1 MQIENHKEE
10 VPFAHYCER
19 FAALDPQEAAARTG
33 TPFENGAFRITLL
46 GHPYRITHPEFSIS
60 GEGGTALKSLPAQT
74 FLMRWLLEGKQT
86 AGSRDFLTFREM
98 PWGELYIQPFTGRV
112 LQRAAFSFGTRL
124 EAFRAACTARP
135 ATQASS
141 SPCWGTTACA
151 CSCGRATTNS
161 RPAPSCSTART
172 LSTAS
177 RPRIASSQGTC
188 CATRSRRICK
198 KSEGQKWP
206 SFIFLWH
213 HADRICHCRGAA
225 CRSRHCTCGIDR
237 LSLKR

>member
-33 TPFENGAFRITLL
+33 TPFADGAFCLTLL

-98 PWGELYIQPFTGRV
+98 PWGELYIQPVHGP
-112 LQRAAFSFGTRL
+112 RAAARRVQL
-124 EAFRAACTARP
+124 RYAAGGLPRCLHRHGRP
-135 ATQASS
+135 APAGWRRRLRVH
-141 SPCWGTTACA
+141 PAGELPPAP
-151 CSCGRATTNS
+151 CSCGRATMNS
-161 RPAPSCSTART
+161 RPVPSCSTVRT

-198 KSEGQKWP
+198 KSEGQKGD
-206 SFIFLWH
+206 S
-213 HADRICHCRGAA
+213 
-225 CRSRHCTCGIDR
+225 S
-237 LSLKR
+237 

>member
-33 TPFENGAFRITLL
+33 TPFENGAFCLTLL
-46 GHPYRITHPEFSIS
+46 GHPYCITHPEFSIS

-86 AGSRDFLTFREM
+86 AGSRDFLTVREM

-124 EAFRAACTARP
+124 EAFRAACTAMGGLP
-135 ATQASS
+135 LQAGDAGFEFTLLGNYRLRMLLWAGDDEF
-141 SPCWGTTACA
+141 P
-151 CSCGRATTNS
+151 
-161 RPAPSCSTART
+161 PSAQLLYSANFVD
-172 LSTAS
+172 AF
-177 RPRIASSQGTC
+177 A
-188 CATRSRRICK
+188 A
-198 KSEGQKWP
+198 E
-206 SFIFLWH
+206 
-213 HADRICHCRGAA
+213 DRVVAGDLLCNEIKAN
-225 CRSRHCTCGIDR
+225 
-237 LSLKR
+237 L

>member
-33 TPFENGAFRITLL
+33 TPFENGAFCLTLL

-60 GEGGTALKSLPAQT
+60 GEGGTDLKSLPAQT

-112 LQRAAFSFGTRL
+112 LKRAAFSFGTRL
-124 EAFRAACTARP
+124 EAFRAACTAMGGLP
-135 ATQASS
+135 LQAGDAGFEFTLLGNYRLRMLLWAGDDEF
-141 SPCWGTTACA
+141 P
-151 CSCGRATTNS
+151 
-161 RPAPSCSTART
+161 PSAQLLYSANFVDGF
-172 LSTAS
+172 A
-177 RPRIASSQGTC
+177 A
-188 CATRSRRICK
+188 
-198 KSEGQKWP
+198 E
-206 SFIFLWH
+206 
-213 HADRICHCRGAA
+213 DRVVAGDLLCNEIKAN
-225 CRSRHCTCGIDR
+225 
-237 LSLKR
+237 L

>member
-33 TPFENGAFRITLL
+33 TPFADGAFCLTLL

-60 GEGGTALKSLPAQT
+60 GEGGPALKSLPAQT

-124 EAFRAACTARP
+124 EAFRAACTAMGGLP
-135 ATQASS
+135 LQAGDAGFEFTLLGNYRLRMLLWAGDDEF
-141 SPCWGTTACA
+141 P
-151 CSCGRATTNS
+151 
-161 RPAPSCSTART
+161 PSAQLLYSANFVDGF
-172 LSTAS
+172 A
-177 RPRIASSQGTC
+177 A
-188 CATRSRRICK
+188 
-198 KSEGQKWP
+198 E
-206 SFIFLWH
+206 
-213 HADRICHCRGAA
+213 DRVVAGDLLCNEIKAN
-225 CRSRHCTCGIDR
+225 
-237 LSLKR
+237 L

>member
-33 TPFENGAFRITLL
+33 TPFENGAFRLTLL

-60 GEGGTALKSLPAQT
+60 GEGGSALKSLPAQT

-124 EAFRAACTARP
+124 EAFRAACTAMGGLP
-135 ATQASS
+135 LQASDAGFEFTLLGNYRLRMLLWAGDDEF
-141 SPCWGTTACA
+141 P
-151 CSCGRATTNS
+151 
-161 RPAPSCSTART
+161 PSAQLLYSANFVDGF
-172 LSTAS
+172 A
-177 RPRIASSQGTC
+177 A
-188 CATRSRRICK
+188 
-198 KSEGQKWP
+198 E
-206 SFIFLWH
+206 
-213 HADRICHCRGAA
+213 DRVVAGDLLCNEIKAN
-225 CRSRHCTCGIDR
+225 
-237 LSLKR
+237 L

>member
-33 TPFENGAFRITLL
+33 TPFADGAFCLTLL
-46 GHPYRITHPEFSIS
+46 GHPYCITHPEFSIS

-112 LQRAAFSFGTRL
+112 LKRAAFSFGTRL
-124 EAFRAACTARP
+124 EAFRAACTAMGGLP
-135 ATQASS
+135 LQAGDAGFEFTLLGNYRLRMLLWAGDDEF
-141 SPCWGTTACA
+141 P
-151 CSCGRATTNS
+151 
-161 RPAPSCSTART
+161 PSAQLLYSANFVDGF
-172 LSTAS
+172 A
-177 RPRIASSQGTC
+177 A
-188 CATRSRRICK
+188 
-198 KSEGQKWP
+198 E
-206 SFIFLWH
+206 
-213 HADRICHCRGAA
+213 DRVVAGDLLCNEIKAN
-225 CRSRHCTCGIDR
+225 
-237 LSLKR
+237 L

>member
-98 PWGELYIQPFTGRV
+98 PWGEMYIQPYTGRV
-112 LQRAAFSFGTRL
+112 LTRAAFTFGTKV
-124 EAFRAACTARP
+124 AKFAAACEKMGAIRLPHGDAGYQFDFLGGYRMQIMVYAGDDEFPPSAQVLYSDNFESGFAAEDRVVAGDLLITA
-135 ATQASS
+135 
-141 SPCWGTTACA
+141 
-151 CSCGRATTNS
+151 
-161 RPAPSCSTART
+161 
-172 LSTAS
+172 
-177 RPRIASSQGTC
+177 I
-188 CATRSRRICK
+188 K
-198 KSEGQKWP
+198 KE
-206 SFIFLWH
+206 L
-213 HADRICHCRGAA
+213 
-225 CRSRHCTCGIDR
+225 
-237 LSLKR
+237 

>member
-33 TPFENGAFRITLL
+33 TPFADGAFCLTLL
-46 GHPYRITHPEFSIS
+46 GHPYRSTHPEFSIS

-112 LQRAAFSFGTRL
+112 LKRAAFSFGTRL
-124 EAFRAACTARP
+124 EAFRAACTAMGGLP
-135 ATQASS
+135 LQAGDAGFEFTLLGNYRLRMLLWAGDDEF
-141 SPCWGTTACA
+141 SPSAQLLYSANFVDGFAA
-151 CSCGRATTNS
+151 
-161 RPAPSCSTART
+161 
-172 LSTAS
+172 
-177 RPRIASSQGTC
+177 
-188 CATRSRRICK
+188 
-198 KSEGQKWP
+198 E
-206 SFIFLWH
+206 
-213 HADRICHCRGAA
+213 DRVVAGDLLCNEIKAN
-225 CRSRHCTCGIDR
+225 
-237 LSLKR
+237 L

>member
-60 GEGGTALKSLPAQT
+60 GEGGTVLKSLPAQT

-124 EAFRAACTARP
+124 EAFRAACTAMGGLP
-135 ATQASS
+135 LQASDAGFEFTLLGNYRLRMLLWAGDDEF
-141 SPCWGTTACA
+141 P
-151 CSCGRATTNS
+151 
-161 RPAPSCSTART
+161 PSAQLLYSANFVDGF
-172 LSTAS
+172 A
-177 RPRIASSQGTC
+177 A
-188 CATRSRRICK
+188 
-198 KSEGQKWP
+198 E
-206 SFIFLWH
+206 
-213 HADRICHCRGAA
+213 DRVVAGDLLCNEIKAN
-225 CRSRHCTCGIDR
+225 
-237 LSLKR
+237 L

>member
-33 TPFENGAFRITLL
+33 TPFADGAFCLTLL

-124 EAFRAACTARP
+124 EAFRAACTAMGGP
-135 ATQASS
+135 APAGWRRRLRVH
-141 SPCWGTTACA
+141 PAGELPPAP
-151 CSCGRATTNS
+151 CSCGRATMNS
-161 RPAPSCSTART
+161 RPVPSCSTVRT

-198 KSEGQKWP
+198 KSEGQKGD
-206 SFIFLWH
+206 S
-213 HADRICHCRGAA
+213 
-225 CRSRHCTCGIDR
+225 S
-237 LSLKR
+237 

>member
-33 TPFENGAFRITLL
+33 TPFENGAFCLTLL
-46 GHPYRITHPEFSIS
+46 GHPYCITHPEFSIS

-124 EAFRAACTARP
+124 EAFRAACTAMGGLP
-135 ATQASS
+135 LQAGDAGFEFTLLGNYRLRMLLWAGDDEF
-141 SPCWGTTACA
+141 P
-151 CSCGRATTNS
+151 
-161 RPAPSCSTART
+161 PSAQLLYSANFVDGF
-172 LSTAS
+172 A
-177 RPRIASSQGTC
+177 A
-188 CATRSRRICK
+188 
-198 KSEGQKWP
+198 E
-206 SFIFLWH
+206 
-213 HADRICHCRGAA
+213 DRVVAGDLLCNEIKAN
-225 CRSRHCTCGIDR
+225 
-237 LSLKR
+237 L

>member
-33 TPFENGAFRITLL
+33 TPFADGAFCLTLL

-60 GEGGTALKSLPAQT
+60 GEGGTTLKSLPAQT

-112 LQRAAFSFGTRL
+112 LKRAAFSFGTRL
-124 EAFRAACTARP
+124 EAFRAACTAMGGLP
-135 ATQASS
+135 LQAGDAGFEFTLLGNYRLRMLLWAGDDEF
-141 SPCWGTTACA
+141 P
-151 CSCGRATTNS
+151 
-161 RPAPSCSTART
+161 PSAQLLYSANFVDGF
-172 LSTAS
+172 A
-177 RPRIASSQGTC
+177 A
-188 CATRSRRICK
+188 
-198 KSEGQKWP
+198 E
-206 SFIFLWH
+206 
-213 HADRICHCRGAA
+213 DRVVAGDLLCNEIKAN
-225 CRSRHCTCGIDR
+225 
-237 LSLKR
+237 L

>member
-33 TPFENGAFRITLL
+33 TPFADGAFCLTLL

-60 GEGGTALKSLPAQT
+60 GEGRTALKSLPAQT

-112 LQRAAFSFGTRL
+112 LKRAAFSFGTRL
-124 EAFRAACTARP
+124 EAFRAACTAMGGLP
-135 ATQASS
+135 LQAGDAGFEFILLGNYRLRMLLWAGDDEF
-141 SPCWGTTACA
+141 P
-151 CSCGRATTNS
+151 
-161 RPAPSCSTART
+161 PSAQLLYSANFVDGF
-172 LSTAS
+172 A
-177 RPRIASSQGTC
+177 A
-188 CATRSRRICK
+188 
-198 KSEGQKWP
+198 E
-206 SFIFLWH
+206 
-213 HADRICHCRGAA
+213 DRVVAGDLLCNEIKAN
-225 CRSRHCTCGIDR
+225 
-237 LSLKR
+237 L

>member
-33 TPFENGAFRITLL
+33 TPFENGAFCLTLL
-46 GHPYRITHPEFSIS
+46 GHPYCITHPEFSIS

-112 LQRAAFSFGTRL
+112 LKRAAFSFGTRL
-124 EAFRAACTARP
+124 EAFPAACTAMGGLP
-135 ATQASS
+135 LQAGDAGFEFTLLGNYRLRMLLWAGDDEF
-141 SPCWGTTACA
+141 P
-151 CSCGRATTNS
+151 
-161 RPAPSCSTART
+161 PSAQLLYSANFVDGF
-172 LSTAS
+172 A
-177 RPRIASSQGTC
+177 A
-188 CATRSRRICK
+188 
-198 KSEGQKWP
+198 E
-206 SFIFLWH
+206 
-213 HADRICHCRGAA
+213 DRVVAGDLLCNEIKAN
-225 CRSRHCTCGIDR
+225 
-237 LSLKR
+237 L

>member
-33 TPFENGAFRITLL
+33 TPFENGAFCLTLL
-46 GHPYRITHPEFSIS
+46 GHPYCITHPEFSIS

-124 EAFRAACTARP
+124 EAFRAACTAMGGLP
-135 ATQASS
+135 LQAGDAGFEFTLLGNYRLRMLLWAGDDEF
-141 SPCWGTTACA
+141 P
-151 CSCGRATTNS
+151 
-161 RPAPSCSTART
+161 PSAQLLYSANFVD
-172 LSTAS
+172 AF
-177 RPRIASSQGTC
+177 A
-188 CATRSRRICK
+188 A
-198 KSEGQKWP
+198 E
-206 SFIFLWH
+206 
-213 HADRICHCRGAA
+213 DRVVAGDLLCNEIKAN
-225 CRSRHCTCGIDR
+225 
-237 LSLKR
+237 L

>member
-33 TPFENGAFRITLL
+33 TPFENGAFCLTLL
-46 GHPYRITHPEFSIS
+46 GHPYCITHPEFSIS

-124 EAFRAACTARP
+124 EAFRAACTAMGGLP
-135 ATQASS
+135 LQAGDAGFEFTLLGNHRLRMLLWAGDDEF
-141 SPCWGTTACA
+141 P
-151 CSCGRATTNS
+151 
-161 RPAPSCSTART
+161 PSAQLLYSANFVDGF
-172 LSTAS
+172 A
-177 RPRIASSQGTC
+177 A
-188 CATRSRRICK
+188 
-198 KSEGQKWP
+198 E
-206 SFIFLWH
+206 
-213 HADRICHCRGAA
+213 DRVVAGDLLCNEIKAN
-225 CRSRHCTCGIDR
+225 
-237 LSLKR
+237 L

>member
-33 TPFENGAFRITLL
+33 TPFENGAFCLTLL
-46 GHPYRITHPEFSIS
+46 GHPYCITHPEFSIS

-74 FLMRWLLEGKQT
+74 FLMRRLLEGKQT

-124 EAFRAACTARP
+124 EAFRAACTAMGGLP
-135 ATQASS
+135 LQAGDAGFEFTLLGNYRLRMLLWAGDDEF
-141 SPCWGTTACA
+141 P
-151 CSCGRATTNS
+151 
-161 RPAPSCSTART
+161 PSAQLLYSANFVD
-172 LSTAS
+172 AF
-177 RPRIASSQGTC
+177 A
-188 CATRSRRICK
+188 A
-198 KSEGQKWP
+198 E
-206 SFIFLWH
+206 
-213 HADRICHCRGAA
+213 DRVVAGDLLCNEIKAN
-225 CRSRHCTCGIDR
+225 
-237 LSLKR
+237 L

>member
-86 AGSRDFLTFREM
+86 AGSRDFLTFHEM

-124 EAFRAACTARP
+124 EAFRAACTAMGGLP
-135 ATQASS
+135 LQAGDAGFEFTLLGNYRLRMLLWAGDDEF
-141 SPCWGTTACA
+141 P
-151 CSCGRATTNS
+151 
-161 RPAPSCSTART
+161 PSAQLLYSANFVDGF
-172 LSTAS
+172 A
-177 RPRIASSQGTC
+177 A
-188 CATRSRRICK
+188 
-198 KSEGQKWP
+198 E
-206 SFIFLWH
+206 
-213 HADRICHCRGAA
+213 DRVVAGDLLCNEIKAN
-225 CRSRHCTCGIDR
+225 
-237 LSLKR
+237 L

>member
-33 TPFENGAFRITLL
+33 TPFENGAFCLTLL
-46 GHPYRITHPEFSIS
+46 GHPYCITHPEFSIS

-112 LQRAAFSFGTRL
+112 LKRAAFSFGTRL
-124 EAFRAACTARP
+124 EAFRAACTAMGGLP
-135 ATQASS
+135 LQAGDAGFEFILLGNYRLRMLLWAGDDEF
-141 SPCWGTTACA
+141 P
-151 CSCGRATTNS
+151 
-161 RPAPSCSTART
+161 PSAQLLYSANFVDGF
-172 LSTAS
+172 A
-177 RPRIASSQGTC
+177 A
-188 CATRSRRICK
+188 
-198 KSEGQKWP
+198 E
-206 SFIFLWH
+206 
-213 HADRICHCRGAA
+213 DRVVAGDLLCNEIKAN
-225 CRSRHCTCGIDR
+225 
-237 LSLKR
+237 L

>member
-19 FAALDPQEAAARTG
+19 FAALDPQEADARTG

-46 GHPYRITHPEFSIS
+46 GHPYCITHPEFSIS

-124 EAFRAACTARP
+124 EAFRAACTAMGGLP
-135 ATQASS
+135 LQAGDAGFEFTLLGNYRLRMLLWAGDDEF
-141 SPCWGTTACA
+141 P
-151 CSCGRATTNS
+151 
-161 RPAPSCSTART
+161 PSAQLLYSANFVD
-172 LSTAS
+172 
-177 RPRIASSQGTC
+177 G
-188 CATRSRRICK
+188 
-198 KSEGQKWP
+198 
-206 SFIFLWH
+206 F
-213 HADRICHCRGAA
+213 AA
-225 CRSRHCTCGIDR
+225 EDCVVAGDLLCNEIKAN
-237 LSLKR
+237 L